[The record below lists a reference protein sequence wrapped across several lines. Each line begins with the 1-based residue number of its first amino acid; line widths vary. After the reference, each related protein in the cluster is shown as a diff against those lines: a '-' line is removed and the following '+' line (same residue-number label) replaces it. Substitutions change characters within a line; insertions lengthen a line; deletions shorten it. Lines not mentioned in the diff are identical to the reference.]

1 MQHCKDAR
9 GMFYSEIA
17 VHELSSLQLVFT
29 ATGTVEPTGNCSNGL
44 TDFEAFTVLQ
54 SILHQPKVEVRQE
67 LFHIIGRWVQ
77 NPTQLARRQ

>member
-1 MQHCKDAR
+1 
-9 GMFYSEIA
+9 MFYSEIA

-29 ATGTVEPTGNCSNGL
+29 ATGTVEPTGNGL

-54 SILHQPKVEVRQE
+54 SILHQPKDEVRLE
-67 LFHIIGRWVQ
+67 LFDITGRWVQ